1 MTLGCS
7 LGMTLLGAGV
17 VLAQP
22 VDLPAVA
29 RCQMEADS
37 QPNRQTL
44 IRNWIHR
51 AGRTDALAA
60 LCLSFSPNPNAGES
74 LAWLRRAAD
83 LGLPDAQLLLG

>member
-1 MTLGCS
+1 MTATLTSSLPLSEISAFLSPVRRWSRHGLMTLGCS

-60 LCLSFSPNPNAGES
+60 L
-74 LAWLRRAAD
+74 
-83 LGLPDAQLLLG
+83 